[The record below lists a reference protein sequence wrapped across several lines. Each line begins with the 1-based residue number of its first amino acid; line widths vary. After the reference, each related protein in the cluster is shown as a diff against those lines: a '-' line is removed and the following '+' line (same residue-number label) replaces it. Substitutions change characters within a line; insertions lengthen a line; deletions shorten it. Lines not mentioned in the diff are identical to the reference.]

1 MDELKIFCEL
11 MRSDASKIV
20 ILSIAVVL
28 DMITGVIKAVISHDL
43 KSSVFKQGLLKKC
56 YDYVLVVIAVCLDF
70 LLGVEYIGTATL
82 FCLIAMEFYSCV
94 ENLREY
100 VPVPDVI
107 SKALDIL
114 NNRGKEEECD

>member
-1 MDELKIFCEL
+1 MDELKIICEL

-43 KSSVFKQGLLKKC
+43 KSSAFKQGLLKKC

-70 LLGVEYIGTATL
+70 LLGVEYIATATL